1 LNDSFN
7 AGCLMKDD
15 LLTEKI
21 IGCSYTVHNVLG
33 PGFLEKVYENALKIE
48 LEAGGLEVKQ
58 QEPITVYY
66 RGQIVGEYYADLLV
80 ENKVLIELKAIQ
92 NLHRDNEIQLVN
104 YLIAT
109 GIDIGL
115 LVNFGSSSVQIKR
128 RLREIKKI

>member
-1 LNDSFN
+1 MNDSFN

-21 IGCSYTVHNVLG
+21 IGCSYTVHNLLG

-128 RLREIKKI
+128 RLREIKKN